1 MNITTYENALKT
13 LRQLILGYTNLP
25 SEFVLN
31 GDSIYGS
38 DAWKMISELIGES
51 PSLEDTFIV
60 FEFKEIPNDSFG
72 ITDYDTDNMFA
83 IAPYGLFLKIYG
95 DKCHA
100 VAYKLAALFKYP
112 YAVQELYA
120 NGLKIIDTSQVNS
133 LNEFINNV
141 RWPRCDIEIDVLCN
155 FKINFENIPEDPGT
169 AESIAQPVNIIK
181 V

>member
-31 GDSIYGS
+31 GDSIYGP

-72 ITDYDTDNMFA
+72 ITNYDTDNMFA

-155 FKINFENIPEDPGT
+155 FKINLVNPEDPGT

>member
-1 MNITTYENALKT
+1 MIPVTTYENALKT

-31 GDSIYGS
+31 GDSIYGP

-155 FKINFENIPEDPGT
+155 FKINLVNPEDPGT

>member
-13 LRQLILGYTNLP
+13 LRQLILDYIDLP

-31 GDSIYGS
+31 GDSIYGP

-51 PSLEDTFIV
+51 PTLTDTFIV

-95 DKCHA
+95 DYAHA
-100 VAYKLAALFKYP
+100 MAYKLAALFKYP
-112 YAVQELYA
+112 AAVQELYA
-120 NGLKIIDTSQVNS
+120 NGLKIIDTSQINS

-155 FKINFENIPEDPGT
+155 FKINLVNPRDSGI
-169 AESIAQPVNIIK
+169 AESITQPVNIIK

>member
-31 GDSIYGS
+31 GDSIYGP
-38 DAWKMISELIGES
+38 DAWKMISDLIGQS
-51 PSLEDTFIV
+51 PTLDDTFIV

-112 YAVQELYA
+112 AAIQKLYA
-120 NGLKIIDTSQVNS
+120 NGIKITDTSQVNS

-141 RWPRCDIEIDVLCN
+141 RWPRCDIEIDTLCN
-155 FKINFENIPEDPGT
+155 FKINLINPDDPGI
-169 AESIAQPVNIIK
+169 AESITRPVNIIE

>member
-13 LRQLILGYTNLP
+13 LRQLILDYTNLP
-25 SEFVLN
+25 NEFVLN
-31 GDSIYGS
+31 GDSIYGP

-51 PSLEDTFIV
+51 PTLTDTFIV

-72 ITDYDTDNMFA
+72 ITDYDINNMFG

-95 DKCHA
+95 DYCHS

-112 YAVQELYA
+112 AAIENLYA
-120 NGLKIIDTSQVNS
+120 NGIKIINTSQINS

-155 FKINFENIPEDPGT
+155 FKINLISHEDSGI
-169 AESIAQPVNIIK
+169 AESITQPVNIIK

>member
-31 GDSIYGS
+31 GDSIYGP

-72 ITDYDTDNMFA
+72 ITDYDTNNMFA

-95 DKCHA
+95 DKCHT

-112 YAVQELYA
+112 TAVQELYA

-155 FKINFENIPEDPGT
+155 LKINFENIPEVGIVDQLT
-169 AESIAQPVNIIK
+169 EPVNIIK

>member
-1 MNITTYENALKT
+1 MNITTDEDALKI

-31 GDSIYGS
+31 GDSIYGP

-72 ITDYDTDNMFA
+72 ITDYDADNMFA

-112 YAVQELYA
+112 TAVQELYA
-120 NGLKIIDTSQVNS
+120 YGLKIINTSQVNS

-155 FKINFENIPEDPGT
+155 LKNNFENMPEAGIDT
-169 AESIAQPVNIIK
+169 QLTEPVNIIK

>member
-31 GDSIYGS
+31 GDSIYGP

-112 YAVQELYA
+112 HAVQELYA

-155 FKINFENIPEDPGT
+155 FKINLVNPEDPGT

>member
-31 GDSIYGS
+31 GDSIYGP

-51 PSLEDTFIV
+51 PSLDDTFIV

-72 ITDYDTDNMFA
+72 ITDYDADNMFA

-112 YAVQELYA
+112 AAVQELYA
-120 NGLKIIDTSQVNS
+120 NGLKIMNTSQVNS

-155 FKINFENIPEDPGT
+155 FKINFENIPEACIVT
-169 AESIAQPVNIIK
+169 QLTEPVNIIK
-181 V
+181 A

>member
-31 GDSIYGS
+31 GDSIYGP

-51 PSLEDTFIV
+51 PSLADTFIV

-112 YAVQELYA
+112 AAVQELYA
-120 NGLKIIDTSQVNS
+120 NGLKIMNTSQVNS

-155 FKINFENIPEDPGT
+155 LKIDFENIPEADIVT
-169 AESIAQPVNIIK
+169 QLTEPVNIIK

>member
-31 GDSIYGS
+31 GDSIYGP

>member
-1 MNITTYENALKT
+1 MTITTYENALKT

-31 GDSIYGS
+31 GDSIYGP

-95 DKCHA
+95 DKCHT

-112 YAVQELYA
+112 AAVQELYA

-155 FKINFENIPEDPGT
+155 LKINFENMPEAGIVNQLT
-169 AESIAQPVNIIK
+169 EPVNIIK